1 MTKDPTTAPEFAS
14 RKNLPTRAVP
24 EGDDLTGWV
33 EAYFALAVTTAE
45 SSRKVQRRDLAT
57 FLAFMAREVGHTE
70 RPAWTPRLSRAFIN
84 GLRSTVD
91 GEGQRRFADVTLNRI
106 LAHLKTF
113 SKWVHRHRPFPLG
126 DPLKK
131 LAALTVPT
139 VLAIERALTPAEE
152 RRLLDAADWLLEAG
166 GRSRDR
172 RAHGPGAR
180 PRRKGYRPYRNRAL
194 VYTLIGTG
202 MRRAAIRDL
211 NRAEVDFD
219 RRLVTVTEK
228 GGVRQHY
235 HIRREALEAIRDY
248 LEHERPQDAA
258 KWASPALFLAAATN
272 VKGDGRLSVR
282 SLNQIWNHVAQAA
295 GLSGKT
301 PHAARHAMGKR
312 ILRKTGNLAA
322 VQRQLGHRNATYTL
336 QYARPSFAEMEAA
349 SGDEGGL
356 L

>member
-24 EGDDLTGWV
+24 EGDDLTAWMQ
-33 EAYFALAVTTAE
+33 AYFALAVTTAE

-57 FLAFMAREVGHTE
+57 FLAFMAREVGNTE
-70 RPAWTPRLSRAFIN
+70 RPAWTPRLARAFIN

-139 VLAIERALTPAEE
+139 VLAIEQALTPAEE

-172 RAHGPGAR
+172 RAHGPARGPGAR
-180 PRRKGYRPYRNRAL
+180 ATAL
-194 VYTLIGTG
+194 T
-202 MRRAAIRDL
+202 
-211 NRAEVDFD
+211 
-219 RRLVTVTEK
+219 
-228 GGVRQHY
+228 
-235 HIRREALEAIRDY
+235 
-248 LEHERPQDAA
+248 
-258 KWASPALFLAAATN
+258 ATAPWCTP
-272 VKGDGRLSVR
+272 LSAR
-282 SLNQIWNHVAQAA
+282 
-295 GLSGKT
+295 GC
-301 PHAARHAMGKR
+301 AARRFG
-312 ILRKTGNLAA
+312 I
-322 VQRQLGHRNATYTL
+322 
-336 QYARPSFAEMEAA
+336 
-349 SGDEGGL
+349 
-356 L
+356 